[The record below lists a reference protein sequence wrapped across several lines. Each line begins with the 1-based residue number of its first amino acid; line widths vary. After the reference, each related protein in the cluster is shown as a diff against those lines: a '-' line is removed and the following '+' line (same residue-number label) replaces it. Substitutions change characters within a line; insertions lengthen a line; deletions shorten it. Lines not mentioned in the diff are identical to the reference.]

1 MSAGPPQQT
10 LAKLQPVELPAL
22 YARINLP
29 EEATAEVS
37 SCTSAPEAIT
47 ALETAGYRLE
57 AARLFAYTLPKREAV
72 WWACMCARHTAPA
85 NLPEADREALE
96 AAEVWVRRQTDE
108 VRRGAMDKA
117 QHAGFQSP
125 ESWAAVG
132 AFWSGDSMSPPDQ
145 PKVPPPPHAAGA
157 AVAGA
162 MALAAVRGDPARQQ
176 VRLTAFLQ
184 SARDIAAGGPGRL
197 EPEKP

>member
-1 MSAGPPQQT
+1 MMSATPPQAF
-10 LAKLQPVELPAL
+10 AKLQPVELPEV

-29 EEATAEVS
+29 EDAAAKVT
-37 SCTSAPEAIT
+37 SCISAPEALA
-47 ALETAGYRLE
+47 ALEAAGFRLE
-57 AARLFAYTLPKREAV
+57 ATRLLAHTLPRREAV

-85 NLPEADREALE
+85 NLPEPDRDALE
-96 AAEVWVRRQTDE
+96 AAEAWVRGQTDE
-108 VRRGAMDKA
+108 VRRAAMDKA
-117 QHAGFQSP
+117 QHAGFQTP
-125 ESWAAVG
+125 EAWAAVA
-132 AFWSGDSMSPPDQ
+132 AFWSGDSMSPPDV

-157 AVAGA
+157 AIAGA
-162 MALAAVRGDPARQQ
+162 VALAAVRGDPVRQP